1 MAKYALIKFKIN
13 NDFYDWEAA
22 FYSSQ
27 ARARKFGIVEIFH
40 GRESN
45 DSSSC
50 AMLAIIDSAD
60 RMDKFLQE
68 ASGDIVKSGHILET
82 TEVTFYEN

>member
-13 NDFYDWEAA
+13 NDFYDWEVA

-45 DSSSC
+45 DSSSPNSRNISRIFS
-50 AMLAIIDSAD
+50 LEISAIPH
-60 RMDKFLQE
+60 M
-68 ASGDIVKSGHILET
+68 
-82 TEVTFYEN
+82 